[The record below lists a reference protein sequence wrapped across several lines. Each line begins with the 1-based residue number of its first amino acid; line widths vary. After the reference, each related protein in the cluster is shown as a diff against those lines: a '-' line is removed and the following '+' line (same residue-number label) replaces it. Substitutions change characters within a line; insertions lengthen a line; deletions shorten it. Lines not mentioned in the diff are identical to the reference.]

1 VLLQGVSAAR
11 VAAFMDAL
19 FGRRE
24 MGALSKMP
32 GAALG

>member
-11 VAAFMDAL
+11 VAASIDAL

-24 MGALSKMP
+24 MGALSKIP
-32 GAALG
+32 RAALG